1 MFIEH
6 EFDPIDTKVSPT
18 KGSPVLKGKRQETTT
33 QKKNQ
38 NTLVETPT
46 NSNTQENVNSS
57 GHNIPLHEPKLIE
70 QKQEKKN
77 DMLDYT
83 ITSNVRVINKI
94 PKGKYGYIEDYDLI
108 KAEKF
113 LSKRKIDV
121 KYDNNAVYGKASS
134 EGKSVKGK
142 KDGAQIKRE
151 EREIPKEEVKKNIEE
166 MIHQPYEIVKE
177 SPECEEE
184 SPKMKPRVMKK
195 PKIVRK
201 KDIEKI
207 KEEKEEDDKNSCNEE
222 KEEEKKTFKKLKDI
236 KKKNKEKHQ
245 RNSNKNFDI
254 LFSNIQINQSQEQIN
269 PSNKNFDL
277 LNISQNKDV
286 NQTMSEPNKNDI
298 FSCPNC
304 EPVYKLSIINNIPLK
319 VLKCLVCGNVINN
332 TSLQFYLE
340 KYKEELIKKNKKSKA
355 CDENGINEHWGTWVN
370 VNKKKIKEDYIY
382 NVLDGKIQKNQ
393 NQKEL
398 MRRDYKNTQFEDIFN
413 RKSKSG
419 FGYCN
424 TKASSNKSEETLN
437 EIEGNVKRRAKLE
450 DFKKKLDEDVKKTEI

>member
-6 EFDPIDTKVSPT
+6 EFNPIDTKVSPT
-18 KGSPVLKGKRQETTT
+18 KGSPSLKGKRPETTT

-57 GHNIPLHEPKLIE
+57 GHNNPIHEPKLIE

-83 ITSNVRVINKI
+83 ITSSVRVINKI

-113 LSKRKIDV
+113 LSKRKIEV
-121 KYDNNAVYGKASS
+121 KYDHNAVYGKASS
-134 EGKSVKGK
+134 EGKSVKGNKNIADVK
-142 KDGAQIKRE
+142 KE
-151 EREIPKEEVKKNIEE
+151 EKEIPKEEVKKNIEE
-166 MIHQPYEIVKE
+166 MIHQPYEVVKE
-177 SPECEEE
+177 SP
-184 SPKMKPRVMKK
+184 KIKPRVMKK
-195 PKIVRK
+195 SKIVRK

-207 KEEKEEDDKNSCNEE
+207 KEEKEEDDNNSCKEE
-222 KEEEKKTFKKLKDI
+222 KEEERRTFKKLKDI

-245 RNSNKNFDI
+245 RNCNKNFDI
-254 LFSNIQINQSQEQIN
+254 LFSNMQMNQSQEQI
-269 PSNKNFDL
+269 PSNKNFAL
-277 LNISQNKDV
+277 LNISQSKDV

-304 EPVYKLSIINNIPLK
+304 EPVYRLSIMNNIPLK

-340 KYKEELIKKNKKSKA
+340 KYKDELIKRNKKSKA
-355 CDENGINEHWGTWVN
+355 ADENGINDHWGNWVN

-398 MRRDYKNTQFEDIFN
+398 MRRDYKNTQYEDIFN
-413 RKSKSG
+413 RKSKSL

-450 DFKKKLDEDVKKTEI
+450 DFKKKLEDDVKKTEI

>member
-6 EFDPIDTKVSPT
+6 EFNPIDTKVSPT
-18 KGSPVLKGKRQETTT
+18 KGSPSLKGKRPETTT

-57 GHNIPLHEPKLIE
+57 GHNNPIHEPKLIE

-83 ITSNVRVINKI
+83 ITSSVRVINKI

-113 LSKRKIDV
+113 LSKRKIEV
-121 KYDNNAVYGKASS
+121 KYDHNAVYGKASS
-134 EGKSVKGK
+134 EGKSVKGNKNIADVK
-142 KDGAQIKRE
+142 KE
-151 EREIPKEEVKKNIEE
+151 EKEIPKEEVKKNIEE
-166 MIHQPYEIVKE
+166 MIHQPYEVVKE
-177 SPECEEE
+177 SP
-184 SPKMKPRVMKK
+184 KIKPRVMKK
-195 PKIVRK
+195 SKIVRK

-207 KEEKEEDDKNSCNEE
+207 TEEKEEDDNNSCKEE
-222 KEEEKKTFKKLKDI
+222 KEEERRTFKKLKDI

-245 RNSNKNFDI
+245 RNCNKNFDI
-254 LFSNIQINQSQEQIN
+254 LFSNMQMNQSQEQI
-269 PSNKNFDL
+269 PSNKNFAL
-277 LNISQNKDV
+277 LNISQSKDV

-304 EPVYKLSIINNIPLK
+304 EPVYRLSIMNNIPLK

-340 KYKEELIKKNKKSKA
+340 KYKDELIKRNKKSKA
-355 CDENGINEHWGTWVN
+355 ADENGINDHWGNWVN

-398 MRRDYKNTQFEDIFN
+398 MRRDYKNTQYEDIFN
-413 RKSKSG
+413 RKSKSR

-450 DFKKKLDEDVKKTEI
+450 DFKKKLEDDVKKTEI